1 MIAGIRSRGR
11 RLPLANSEKR
21 NGSAAFLLGSVGN
34 YDTRSTNVDAWAK
47 LRRTFRGIGSMRANE
62 SKAEFRQSG
71 ATRSMPVRWG
81 LKCSGG
87 ALGLVLCLLTGAR
100 GAPPVAA
107 EFDRLLAAE
116 NAGYAGSV
124 AAPID
129 DLGLLR
135 RLTVDLVGR
144 IPTEEEIR
152 DYLRQPAAER
162 REAAVERLLR
172 DERFADRW
180 TVFFGDMLRIRSYTD
195 GGAQLNAFV
204 HQAIEEDMPYDVLCR
219 QLLAANGR
227 AGSTPEVGFILGD
240 NADPMALA
248 GATSQVFLG
257 IRIACAQCHDH
268 PFDVWT
274 REQFYGLAAYFG
286 KTQRIESQLTRAV
299 YTTEIDQ
306 STVLWPPADEAEGV
320 ERLPMQPTFPFAL
333 AAAEEVALQ
342 MARLAEARAPQP
354 TADEGPSVDDLL
366 AEAGERAE
374 KRTDGEEP
382 EAFDVASEAK
392 REAAE
397 LRVHDDLYRASQL
410 RRELAE
416 YVTSPRN
423 RYFSQAFVNRAWKE
437 LVGRGFVEPVDD
449 FSRENPPS
457 HPQALAY
464 LADEFVAGGFDLRSL
479 VRNIVGSE
487 AYRRGRL
494 ADIDEA
500 TRLEA
505 EAAFASAPVRRMIAE
520 TLFDSVVQ
528 AGHLY
533 DVKHPAG
540 ANVRTI
546 RELVRIPL
554 ESVADGLAGIESDDE
569 DNRAEMAAVQAAIAQ
584 AGGYDL
590 ESAIEVDFDEVL
602 AAQSEEVT
610 IDEME
615 MMSDEELEAMQMT
628 DEAMTRT
635 RYIERW
641 IETSID
647 DNPKFASALRM
658 AAPADPAH
666 FLRVFG
672 QPSRES
678 LGEHRDDSSS
688 MRQALMMLNGKL
700 TNEAARVGDFEPMH
714 ALLVGEKADVSAA
727 VRLAYRE
734 ILTREPT
741 AEELSEAREIVEEG
755 PDPRD
760 GMADLRWVLF
770 NCNEFRYIP

>member
-1 MIAGIRSRGR
+1 VRWVCTLGGIS
-11 RLPLANSEKR
+11 LALALCC
-21 NGSAAFLLGSVGN
+21 SAAG
-34 YDTRSTNVDAWAK
+34 WA
-47 LRRTFRGIGSMRANE
+47 
-62 SKAEFRQSG
+62 AEE
-71 ATRSMPVRWG
+71 
-81 LKCSGG
+81 
-87 ALGLVLCLLTGAR
+87 
-100 GAPPVAA
+100 APPAQSA
-107 EFDRLLAAE
+107 EFDRLLAEE
-116 NAGYAGSV
+116 NSDYSGPSASG
-124 AAPID
+124 ID
-129 DLGLLR
+129 DLGFLR
-135 RLTVDLVGR
+135 RVTVDLVGR
-144 IPTEEEIR
+144 IPTEQEIA
-152 DYLRQPAAER
+152 DYLKQPAAGR
-162 REAAVERLLR
+162 RAAAIERLLQ

-180 TVFFGDMLRIRSYTD
+180 TVFYGDMLRIRSYTD

-240 NADPMALA
+240 AADPMALA
-248 GATSQVFLG
+248 GVTSQVFMG
-257 IRIACAQCHDH
+257 IRISCAQCHDH

-306 STVLWPPADEAEGV
+306 SLVLWPPEDEAEGV
-320 ERLPMQPTFPFAL
+320 ERVAMKPAFPFAL
-333 AAAEEVALQ
+333 ASAEDVAAA
-342 MARLAEARAPQP
+342 MTRLAAARAPKE
-354 TADEGPSVDDLL
+354 TIDEGPSVDDLL
-366 AEAGERAE
+366 ADAGERAVAA
-374 KRTDGEEP
+374 TDGDLP

-397 LRVHDDLYRASQL
+397 LRVHEDLYRASQL
-410 RRELAE
+410 RRELAD

-423 RYFSQAFVNRAWKE
+423 RYFSQAFVNRVWKE
-437 LVGRGFVEPVDD
+437 VVGRGFVEPVDD
-449 FSRENPPS
+449 FSQENPPS

-464 LADEFVAGGFDLRSL
+464 LSDEFVAGGFQLRDLLRT
-479 VRNIVGSE
+479 IVSSE
-487 AYRRGRL
+487 AYGRGRL
-494 ADIDEA
+494 TDVDEGM
-500 TRLEA
+500 RMEA
-505 EAAFASAPVRRMIAE
+505 EAAFVSAPVRRMIAE

-533 DVKHPAG
+533 DVKYPAG

-546 RELVRIPL
+546 RELVRIPV
-554 ESVADGLAGIESDDE
+554 EKVADGLAGIKSTEE
-569 DNRAEMAAVQAAIAQ
+569 DQEREMAAMKAAIAQ

-602 AAQSEEVT
+602 SATDDAVAIE
-610 IDEME
+610 EME
-615 MMSDEELEAMQMT
+615 VMSDEELEAMQMA
-628 DEAMTRT
+628 DEAMVRQ

-641 IETSID
+641 VETSID
-647 DNPKFASALRM
+647 DNPKFASAMRM
-658 AAPADPAH
+658 ASPADPSH

-714 ALLVGEKADVSAA
+714 ALLVGEKADVAAA

-734 ILTREPT
+734 ILTREPS
-741 AEELSEAREIVEEG
+741 AEELAEARQIIDEA
-755 PDPRD
+755 PDARE
-760 GMADLRWVLF
+760 GMADVRWVLF

>member
-1 MIAGIRSRGR
+1 M
-11 RLPLANSEKR
+11 RLACTLGGFSLGLALCC
-21 NGSAAFLLGSVGN
+21 SAA
-34 YDTRSTNVDAWAK
+34 AWA
-47 LRRTFRGIGSMRANE
+47 GEG
-62 SKAEFRQSG
+62 
-71 ATRSMPVRWG
+71 V
-81 LKCSGG
+81 
-87 ALGLVLCLLTGAR
+87 
-100 GAPPVAA
+100 PPAQAA
-107 EFDRLLAAE
+107 EFDRLLAEE
-116 NAGYAGSV
+116 NADYAGPS
-124 AAPID
+124 AAGLD
-129 DLGLLR
+129 DLGFLR

-144 IPTEEEIR
+144 VPTENEIA
-152 DYLRQPAAER
+152 DYLKQSAAER
-162 REAAVERLLR
+162 RAVAIERLLQ

-180 TVFFGDMLRIRSYTD
+180 TVFYGDMLRIRSYTD

-204 HQAIEEDMPYDVLCR
+204 HRAIEEDMPYDVLCR

-240 NADPMALA
+240 AADPMALA
-248 GATSQVFLG
+248 GVTSQVFMG
-257 IRIACAQCHDH
+257 IRISCAQCHDH

-306 STVLWPPADEAEGV
+306 SLVLWPPEDAAEGV
-320 ERLPMQPTFPFAL
+320 ERVAMKPAFPFAL
-333 AAAEEVALQ
+333 ASAEDVAAA
-342 MARLAEARAPQP
+342 MTRLAAARAPKEMVE
-354 TADEGPSVDDLL
+354 EGPSVDDLL
-366 AEAGERAE
+366 ADAGERAAAAA
-374 KRTDGEEP
+374 DGDLP

-397 LRVHDDLYRASQL
+397 LRVHEDLYRASQL
-410 RRELAE
+410 RRELAD

-423 RYFSQAFVNRAWKE
+423 RYFSQAFVNRVWKE
-437 LVGRGFVEPVDD
+437 VVGRGFVEPVDD

-457 HPQALAY
+457 HPKALGY
-464 LADEFVAGGFDLRSL
+464 LADEFVAGGFNLRGL
-479 VRNIVGSE
+479 LRTIVSSE
-487 AYRRGRL
+487 AYGRGRL
-494 ADIDEA
+494 TDVDEGV
-500 TRLEA
+500 RMEA
-505 EAAFASAPVRRMIAE
+505 EAAFVSAPVRRMIAE

-533 DVKHPAG
+533 DVKYPAG

-546 RELVRIPL
+546 RELVRIPV
-554 ESVADGLAGIESDDE
+554 EKVADGLAGIKSTEEDDE
-569 DNRAEMAAVQAAIAQ
+569 REMAAVRAAIAQ

-602 AAQSEEVT
+602 SATDEAVAIE
-610 IDEME
+610 EME
-615 MMSDEELEAMQMT
+615 VMSDEELEAMQMA
-628 DEAMTRT
+628 DEAMVRQ

-641 IETSID
+641 VETSID
-647 DNPKFASALRM
+647 DNPKFASAMRM
-658 AAPADPAH
+658 ASPADPSH

-714 ALLVGEKADVSAA
+714 ALLVGEKANVAAA

-741 AEELSEAREIVEEG
+741 AEELSEARQIIEEA
-755 PDPRD
+755 PDARE
-760 GMADLRWVLF
+760 GMADVRWVLF